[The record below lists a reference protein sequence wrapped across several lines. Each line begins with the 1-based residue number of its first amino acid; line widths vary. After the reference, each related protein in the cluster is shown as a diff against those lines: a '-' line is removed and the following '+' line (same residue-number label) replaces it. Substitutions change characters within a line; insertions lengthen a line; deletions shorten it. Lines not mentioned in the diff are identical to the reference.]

1 MPADKCGEEND
12 GHVCDKDKGHRGWH
26 RDSRDWSDK
35 KGGALYEWTPQSKA
49 KTSR

>member
-1 MPADKCGEEND
+1 MTDKCGDEND

-49 KTSR
+49 KASR